1 MEDICLLA
9 LLFITI
15 RGLNQMEHTNK
26 KGWEDHRSAELLK
39 LRADVAELERTIELL
54 KLDNQQLT
62 ESLYNLLQR
71 DK

>member
-1 MEDICLLA
+1 
-9 LLFITI
+9 
-15 RGLNQMEHTNK
+15 MEHTNK

-39 LRADVAELERTIELL
+39 LRTDVAELERTIELL

-71 DK
+71 DKVVED

>member
-1 MEDICLLA
+1 M
-9 LLFITI
+9 
-15 RGLNQMEHTNK
+15 GHTNK

-71 DK
+71 DKIIED

>member
-1 MEDICLLA
+1 MAIVY
-9 LLFITI
+9 
-15 RGLNQMEHTNK
+15 K

-62 ESLYNLLQR
+62 ESLYNLLQK
-71 DK
+71 DKVVED

>member
-1 MEDICLLA
+1 
-9 LLFITI
+9 
-15 RGLNQMEHTNK
+15 MEHTNK

-39 LRADVAELERTIELL
+39 LRTDVAELERTIELL

-71 DK
+71 DKVVDD